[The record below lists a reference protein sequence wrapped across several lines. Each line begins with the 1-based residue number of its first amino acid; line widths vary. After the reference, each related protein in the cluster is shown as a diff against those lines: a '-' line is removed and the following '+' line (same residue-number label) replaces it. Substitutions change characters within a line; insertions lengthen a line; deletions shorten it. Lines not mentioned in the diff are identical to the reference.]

1 MNFKHFYFSILRQ
14 PKGFYRSII
23 ALMAPIVLQNLITQT
38 VALADTI
45 MVGMLGEEYLAAAT
59 MAATPMFIFMI
70 FTFGVQSGAGIL
82 VSQYWGKGNA
92 GAINRVLGVGL
103 YFSFIVT
110 FAAAVIVALF
120 PQPILNLVTIDKS
133 LVAIGAPYARIV
145 GFAQALNAISMIYLS
160 CQRSMENARI
170 GVIVLS
176 ISSVFNI
183 ILNWILIFGKF
194 GLPAL
199 GMEGAAIATL
209 FARVL
214 EVVIVSIYACKSKLL
229 PLKIALLLRPGMV
242 IFKDFVKYSLP
253 VLLNEALYGLGA
265 MLYPIILGHMAGAQQ
280 VLAAYTVAGNLE
292 RLFAAVVFASG
303 AATAV
308 IIGREIGAGRTDRV
322 ESVAKSLIMLG
333 VMLGICSGGLLL
345 LACFMVLEPYVY
357 PLFELSEAAASNATV
372 MLIILACAIPIRTVG
387 FTMGIGILRGGG
399 DVKALM
405 YIDVGSLYLI
415 SVPMAAFT
423 GLVLNAGI
431 AIVYSSILAEE
442 IIKSILLTIR
452 VRSRKWINDVTR
464 EALVP

>member
-1 MNFKHFYFSILRQ
+1 MTNILQQ
-14 PKGFYRSII
+14 PKGFYRSIL

-82 VSQYWGKGNA
+82 VSQYWGKGNI

-103 YFSFIVT
+103 YFSVIVT
-110 FAAAVIVALF
+110 FAAALVVAIF
-120 PQPILNLVTIDKS
+120 PQPILNLVTVDKS
-133 LVAIGAPYARIV
+133 LVEIGAPYARIV
-145 GFAQALNAISMIYLS
+145 GFSQALNAISMIYIS

-183 ILNWILIFGKF
+183 VMNWMLIFGKF
-194 GLPAL
+194 GFPAL
-199 GMEGAAIATL
+199 GMQGAALATL
-209 FARVL
+209 LSRVL
-214 EVVIVSIYACKSKLL
+214 EVIIISVYAYRNKQL
-229 PLKIALLLRPGMV
+229 PLKLALLLKPGMI
-242 IFKDFVKYSLP
+242 IFKDFIKYSLP
-253 VLLNEALYGLGA
+253 VLLNEALYGFGA

-280 VLAAYTVAGNLE
+280 ILAAYSVAGNLE

-303 AATAV
+303 SATAV
-308 IIGREIGAGRTDRV
+308 IIGREIGAGRMDRV
-322 ESVAKSLIMLG
+322 VSVAKSLIMLG
-333 VMLGICSGGLLL
+333 VMLGLCSGGLLL
-345 LACFMVLEPYVY
+345 LACFVVLEPYIY
-357 PLFELSEAAASNATV
+357 PLFELSVSAASNATV

-415 SVPMAAFT
+415 SVPMAAIS

-442 IIKSILLTIR
+442 VIKSFLLTIR
-452 VRSRKWINDVTR
+452 VRSKKWINDVTR
-464 EALVP
+464 ETV